1 VIGPEQAISREDAL
15 RLMTANAAWLSFE
28 ETRKGSIEVG
38 KLGDLAVLS
47 DDYLACPPE
56 RIKEIR
62 ALVTVL
68 GGTVVY
74 EAQGR
79 R

>member
-15 RLMTANAAWLSFE
+15 RMMTSNAAWLSFE
-28 ETRKGSIEVG
+28 ESRKGSIEVG
-38 KLGDLAVLS
+38 KLGDLVVLS

-56 RIKEIR
+56 RIREIR
-62 ALVTVL
+62 AHLTVL
-68 GGTVVY
+68 GGVIVHD
-74 EAQGR
+74 R